1 MAIII
6 IEVLQKFMLWN
17 RRHEIKNTGIMDNV
31 NFIASYHSPVRDE
44 KLVTN
49 IQMANKT
56 ANFEEKIEEAKSTPI
71 SFFLLKIKEKKMET
85 KNNAK

>member
-1 MAIII
+1 
-6 IEVLQKFMLWN
+6 
-17 RRHEIKNTGIMDNV
+17 MDNV

-56 ANFEEKIEEAKSTPI
+56 ANFEEKIEETKSTPI